1 MKLENSLPILPKL
14 KWYAI
19 RVTYS
24 REKKFKEYL
33 DAQAIENFLP
43 MQCKLVKKRGKM
55 VKDLVP
61 VVHNLIFVKSVRSVL
76 DVIKQEVEWIT
87 PIRYITDLSTQEPII
102 VPESQMRSFIAVAG
116 SLDEQLLYL
125 DNHIDTVLEKGNRV
139 LVTSGVF
146 SGVEGVVLRIKRDQ
160 RVVVSIKGVIA
171 VATAFI
177 HPSLL
182 QRI

>member
-1 MKLENSLPILPKL
+1 MKSEYGCRILPDV

-43 MQCKLVKKRGKM
+43 MQYKLVKKKREM
-55 VKDLVP
+55 VRDLVP
-61 VVHNLIFVKSVRSVL
+61 VIHNLIFVKSVRNVL
-76 DVIKQEVEWIT
+76 DVIKQEMECVS
-87 PIRYITDLSTQEPII
+87 PMRYITDLATNEPII

-116 SLDEQLLYL
+116 NQDEELLYL
-125 DNHIDTVLEKGNRV
+125 DKHIDAVLEKGNRV
-139 LVTSGVF
+139 LVTGGIF
-146 SGVEGVVLRIKRDQ
+146 SGVEGTVLRIKRDH
-160 RVVVSIKGVIA
+160 RVVVSIKGIIA

-182 QRI
+182 QKI

>member
-1 MKLENSLPILPKL
+1 MKTNASHTS

-24 REKKFKEYL
+24 REKKLKEFF

-43 MQCKLVKKRGKM
+43 MHYKLVKKRGKM
-55 VKDLVP
+55 VRTLIP
-61 VVHNLIFVKSVRSVL
+61 VVHNLIFVKTTRSIL
-76 DVIKQEVEWIT
+76 DKIKKETEGT
-87 PIRYITDLSTQEPII
+87 MPMRYMMDKATCHPII
-102 VPESQMRSFIAVAG
+102 VPEVQMHSFIIIAG

-125 DNHIDTVLEKGNRV
+125 DKNIDMVLDKGDKVRVLEGK
-139 LVTSGVF
+139 F
-146 SGVEGVVLRIKRDQ
+146 AKAEGVVLRIKRDH

-177 HPSLL
+177 APQLL
-182 QRI
+182 QKMK